1 MLEIPECL
9 SRRYKALDDLIQE
22 LKSSQPSNPN
32 AESAS
37 TDDPGIKMMCDFWS
51 ILKEDP
57 DVDLTQAVQ
66 QRMRANGVR
75 SGMFG
80 SQHVSC
86 FRSGCCDNDDKIQ
99 KTLKK
104 IKKVSN
110 ESPGEKSQ
118 CGTSKSATSSTMSQ
132 NNIPLNKVLCN
143 LKEAA
148 SFEKKCHGKVNKLQE
163 RQKELQEQI
172 QLLEQ
177 REKDGV
183 TLLKQADCMWSCMEE
198 AYKKKIAESL
208 ERQNDLLKQLKE
220 AESSNV
226 KWRKNKKDLE
236 FQINIINKCYQE
248 IQEKINEKTSDIKC
262 INMEIENLKKRIES
276 NKTDLEAAKKSF
288 GPKKQASDAKMKS
301 IAAQVTKLEKSI
313 NEEKKHKL
321 AKEREGSKYIKEA
334 REELQKLC
342 KVLLQKKLENE
353 DLKAEKE
360 ALLLEIELLV
370 QNCDQCKDKCRNKQ
384 ESVEEEIKAIDKEIA
399 DFKVRCTQCHK
410 CIDTADVR
418 KFCTDCPKCL
428 AERNCLDEG
437 DHCNVDH
444 AMDCVCMTVKQK
456 FMDNV
461 FDNMYTSL
469 EREVQTGPG
478 KAVAEEVVK
487 CLKKSRNGKL
497 NEGTRKIL
505 QDFILTTVKKNL
517 NLTIV
522 GGAVKTR
529 CEMDAETYKQL
540 MLCLKQVKIAKP
552 PKTDKGTEAK
562 KEPCK
567 RWGGASECNCPKGP
581 NACIC
586 IQKAPPPV
594 NEPSP
599 CPPQPADK
607 DDPGEVVMCP
617 HKDSTPCGPD
627 CAMHSIPNAVGSEVA
642 AWRPSPCRGPTCQF
656 TNMRAAQCVLGPE
669 ILTSARDPITQPPFS
684 PTTSILDDQVAC
696 RCSGVPQIPCICHK
710 DSKQMKVEIP
720 ISCDKETYAVGQ
732 KSVVFQQINE
742 DTDKF
747 NIDNIPVQETHSKLV
762 NNEQKVTI
770 RSIKN
775 VLDNVSPIV
784 TKTSSGELEVALD
797 KEIVK
802 LIDKKMQDSP
812 NLSVE
817 FNNNK
822 VLAKKSPSGN
832 IILEFDKKAK
842 KKCLLHFEK
851 SLNKVKTQSCN
862 SDKNLSQ
869 KKLTKIILDTTNKKI
884 SGCKTRSKNITN
896 FFKVTVKSN
905 NHTANELV
913 LALRQT
919 DSGVYEVIL
928 DKEFK
933 KWYKQAINDHCLGTE
948 DEYARIERTS
958 SGNFILNFGIDD
970 QDYSESKYALLV
982 KSHSGNNIKI
992 VVDEQESK
1000 FEIMK
1005 KKFGSTISLRA
1016 LSGLLNKLT
1025 YSNEEIQRKDSKK
1038 SRTISTKSSSD
1049 SNVYE
1054 KVKFDINNNQNLIES
1069 EAVLKKSESGKY
1081 TVVLNK
1087 ESKSAFI
1094 NNLGKTISSSS
1105 KGLIPIKQTVSGNIT
1120 VSLNT
1125 DLTSQY
1131 GSLKITKS
1139 GNMYVLLNKN
1149 KAKGISTI
1157 NESLDNK
1164 NVNKGTK
1171 LYQNSNQTKTVTSK
1185 ATTTSCKGQ
1194 CKENSC
1200 NESKCICDSIS
1211 YDSKECVI
1219 ENAEI
1224 FFENKEFAN
1233 NTKDKDFISK
1243 DKLIKNLPHIVIKP
1257 CGCRS
1262 TSEKFTIDRNY
1273 NKVQSTRCPGHID
1286 RYQELSNEILEISNP
1301 CQRDLDDIEK
1311 NEKTVKNR
1319 IVTHDNKK
1327 IDDWDSLQFLP
1338 PQLPPFLK
1346 DYSLL

>member
-353 DLKAEKE
+353 DLKAE
-360 ALLLEIELLV
+360 
-370 QNCDQCKDKCRNKQ
+370 
-384 ESVEEEIKAIDKEIA
+384 
-399 DFKVRCTQCHK
+399 
-410 CIDTADVR
+410 
-418 KFCTDCPKCL
+418 
-428 AERNCLDEG
+428 
-437 DHCNVDH
+437 
-444 AMDCVCMTVKQK
+444 
-456 FMDNV
+456 
-461 FDNMYTSL
+461 
-469 EREVQTGPG
+469 
-478 KAVAEEVVK
+478 
-487 CLKKSRNGKL
+487 
-497 NEGTRKIL
+497 
-505 QDFILTTVKKNL
+505 
-517 NLTIV
+517 
-522 GGAVKTR
+522 
-529 CEMDAETYKQL
+529 
-540 MLCLKQVKIAKP
+540 
-552 PKTDKGTEAK
+552 
-562 KEPCK
+562 
-567 RWGGASECNCPKGP
+567 
-581 NACIC
+581 
-586 IQKAPPPV
+586 
-594 NEPSP
+594 
-599 CPPQPADK
+599 
-607 DDPGEVVMCP
+607 GEVVMCP